1 MKKLAIVSGLMMAL
15 SAPAAM
21 AASENMKKA
30 ENIGFGSGLVVGAI
44 AGGPLG
50 AIIGGISGI
59 FVGHSVA
66 ADKEI
71 ENMETALAQ
80 NEDEINQLLASNQQL
95 LGRLRSSEEQQRLQ
109 LVSLTERENTAM
121 DTNLT
126 MHVQFR
132 TGSSKLESIYSQQL
146 AELADAMQQNKQL
159 KIELSGFADRRGDE
173 KYNQSLSAERVE
185 SVKQL
190 LVSQGVSAAR
200 ITSLALGEAMPLDT
214 TPSLDGDSFDRRVSL
229 RLSADSLQTVANH

>member
-1 MKKLAIVSGLMMAL
+1 MKKLVIVSGLMMAL
-15 SAPAAM
+15 SAPATM
-21 AASENMKKA
+21 AASENIKKA

-71 ENMETALAQ
+71 KTMETALAQ

-95 LGRLRSSEEQQRLQ
+95 LGRLRNSEEQQRLQ
-109 LVSLTERENTAM
+109 LVSLTERENAAM

-146 AELADAMQQNKQL
+146 AELADAMQHNKQL

-173 KYNQSLSAERVE
+173 TYNQSLSAERVE

-200 ITSLALGEAMPLDT
+200 ISTMALGEAMPLDT
-214 TPSLDGDSFDRRVSL
+214 NSSLDGDSFDRRVSL

>member
-1 MKKLAIVSGLMMAL
+1 MKKLVIVSGLMMAL

-21 AASENMKKA
+21 AASENIKKA
-30 ENIGFGSGLVVGAI
+30 ENIGFGSGLVVGTI

-71 ENMETALAQ
+71 KTMETALAQ

-95 LGRLRSSEEQQRLQ
+95 LGRLRNSEEQQRLQ
-109 LVSLTERENTAM
+109 LVSLTERENAAM

-146 AELADAMQQNKQL
+146 AELADAMQHNKQL

-173 KYNQSLSAERVE
+173 TYNQSLSAERVE

-200 ITSLALGEAMPLDT
+200 ISTMALGEAMPLDT
-214 TPSLDGDSFDRRVSL
+214 NSSLDGDSFDRRVSL

>member
-1 MKKLAIVSGLMMAL
+1 MKKLVIVPGLMMAL

-21 AASENMKKA
+21 AASENIKKA

-109 LVSLTERENTAM
+109 LVSLTERENAAM

-173 KYNQSLSAERVE
+173 KYNHSLSAERVA